1 MKYLLLS
8 LVMALSLTAC
18 ARELQQ
24 PPAQISPSSSPAQSR
39 PIDRETSAELDV
51 GGETVPAS
59 LYVGEGYS
67 IYIPSDGW
75 TLELDS
81 DDGILHQTWEADRED
96 DACLSVYHYKD
107 MSFAVARDRFL
118 RDSGYTFSPG
128 PTGEPGDPLTGSD
141 EDGDLC
147 ALAVAE
153 GSHGT
158 TYVIAREYP
167 KGTEETWG
175 VVLEALAD
183 TFALAE

>member
-18 ARELQQ
+18 AQNPQQ
-24 PPAQISPSSSPAQSR
+24 SPAQTPPSSSPAQSQ
-39 PIDRETSAELDV
+39 IVDREKAAELDV
-51 GGETVPAS
+51 DGETVPVS

-67 IYIPSDGW
+67 IYIPSEGW

-96 DACLSVYHYKD
+96 DARISVYHYKD
-107 MSFAVARDRFL
+107 VSFMVARDRFMA
-118 RDSGYTFSPG
+118 DCGYVFSDG
-128 PTGEPGDPLTGSD
+128 LGGELGDPLTGSD

-147 ALAVAE
+147 GMMVAE

-158 TYVIAREYP
+158 TYVISWEYP
-167 KGTEETWG
+167 KGTEETWSA
-175 VVLEALAD
+175 VLEAMAG
-183 TFALAE
+183 TFELAE